1 MGENS
6 AIIIVDMIYD
16 FIDGSLACLNA
27 DNAVKNTDAFLAKAT
42 GCADSIDADGISGS
56 VPVAFIRDHHP
67 ENHCSFTDFGGI
79 WPVHCVAGTRGG
91 EIHSSLV
98 KYVKEELVFD
108 KGCDPDKEQ
117 YSGYEG
123 RNAAEQSLGEVLGLL
138 DVTDCYICG
147 IATEYCVR
155 NTAEDLLK
163 AGFKVHVLK
172 NCVAY
177 VDEAGHKEALA
188 AMISENISVE

>member
-1 MGENS
+1 MTENS
-6 AIIIVDMIYD
+6 AIIVVDMIYD
-16 FIDGSLACLNA
+16 FIDGSLACRNA
-27 DNAVKNTDAFLAKAT
+27 EGAIKKTDAFIAKAT
-42 GCADSIDADGISGS
+42 GNAEGLDSDAISGS
-56 VPVAFIRDHHP
+56 VPVIFIRDHHP
-67 ENHCSFTDFGGI
+67 ENHCSFTEYGGI

-91 EIHSSLV
+91 EIHCDLL

-108 KGCDPDKEQ
+108 KGCDPQKEQ
-117 YSGYEG
+117 YSGFESS
-123 RNAAEQSLGEVLGLL
+123 NAAGQHMGEILGLL

-172 NCVAY
+172 DCLAY
-177 VDEAGHKEALA
+177 VDAAGHEEALA
-188 AMISENISVE
+188 AMKAENISIE